1 MDQPTAAASAPIL
14 RPARDDDTVE
24 IARIWLVGWHDGHDG
39 HVPPELVAHRTPESF
54 PPRVRE
60 RIPSTWVADRDGEVL
75 GFVTVV
81 GDEVE
86 QLFVD
91 RAARGSG
98 VARTLLRRGE
108 EFVAA
113 AGHEAAWLGVVAGNA
128 RARAFYEREG
138 WVDRGPFPYPA
149 QTASGE
155 VTVPTHRY
163 ERQLAGR

>member
-1 MDQPTAAASAPIL
+1 MDSEPLI
-14 RPARDDDTVE
+14 RPARDDDALA
-24 IARIWLVGWHDGHDG
+24 IAAIWLGGWHDGHDG

-60 RIPSTWVADRDGEVL
+60 RIGATWVADRAGDVL

-81 GDEVE
+81 DDEVE

-98 VARTLLRRGE
+98 VARALLRRGE
-108 EFVAA
+108 EAVAA
-113 AGHEAAWLGVVAGNA
+113 HGHDVAWLAVVAGNA

-138 WVDRGPFPYPA
+138 WRDRGPFAYAA

-163 ERQLAGR
+163 ERAVAPRER

>member
-1 MDQPTAAASAPIL
+1 MDEPPAATPEPIL
-14 RPARDDDTVE
+14 RPARDDDALE

-39 HVPPELVAHRTPESF
+39 RVPPELVAHRTPESF

-60 RIPSTWVADRDGEVL
+60 RLGSTWVADRDGEVL
-75 GFVTVV
+75 GFVTAVD
-81 GDEVE
+81 DEVE

-98 VARTLLRRGE
+98 VARALLRRGE
-108 EFVAA
+108 ELVAA
-113 AGHEAAWLGVVAGNA
+113 AGHEAAWLAVVAGNA

-138 WVDRGPFPYPA
+138 WVDRGPFPYRA
-149 QTASGE
+149 QTASGD

-163 ERQLAGR
+163 ERPVGEP

>member
-1 MDQPTAAASAPIL
+1 MDSEAHV
-14 RPARDDDTVE
+14 RPARDDDALA
-24 IARIWLVGWHDGHDG
+24 IAAIWLTGWHDGHDG
-39 HVPPELVAHRTPESF
+39 HVPPELVAHRAPESF

-60 RIPSTWVADRDGEVL
+60 RIPSTWVAERDGEVL

-81 GDEVE
+81 DDEVE

-98 VARTLLRRGE
+98 VARALLRRGE
-108 EFVAA
+108 RAVAA
-113 AGHEAAWLGVVAGNA
+113 NGHDVAWLAVVAGNA

-138 WVDRGPFPYPA
+138 WLDRGPSPYPA

-155 VTVPTHRY
+155 VVVPVHRY
-163 ERQLAGR
+163 ERDLPPR